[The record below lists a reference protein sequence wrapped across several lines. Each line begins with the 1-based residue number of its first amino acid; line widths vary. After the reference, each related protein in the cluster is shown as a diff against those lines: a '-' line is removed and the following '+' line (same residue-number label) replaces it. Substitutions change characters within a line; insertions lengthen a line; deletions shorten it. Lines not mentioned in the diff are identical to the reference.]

1 MTAADKSANHLIVR
15 LLLTTTIDSPR
26 DQTIDLHQPHT
37 RPFLKWKLNGE
48 DLKFEDKSLQKTD
61 TGVAHATLK
70 KGVNTLMARLPE
82 SDHHYWANLNLW
94 TEQPVQFSPWLAVGP
109 FAGGKQ
115 THVFDKIV
123 VLPDHIDATATADLF
138 DSIWSAGQLPD
149 AHKSAPFVAPSHP
162 TWLPPPM
169 PTPSASD
176 RPDPTITLRVDNPD
190 AMLHDNADWT
200 TVHPSNDGASIR
212 ILLDFGRET
221 IGFQKFEIDAPAG
234 TIVDVCNFEF
244 IQRDGR
250 FNLNESMNNSFR
262 YICEDGV
269 QTYKTFLRRGLK
281 YSWLVLRNF
290 DKPVRIRLFRVL
302 QSTYPQTG
310 VGSFECSDAKLT
322 QIWLTGVRSV
332 ECCSEDTYTDCP
344 TYEQTFWVGDA
355 RNEALVDLIANG
367 DARLSER
374 CLRLTGR
381 SLDRS
386 SITESQVPSGWQNL
400 LPTWTALW
408 MRWTQEHYQLTGDK
422 EFTRDMLNYLDRNF
436 TGIQK
441 EIKADGLFNLFAWN
455 LFDWAAMDTPANG
468 IVTHINCLLSQALS
482 QTAELARD
490 LGETNAPSNG
500 NPPLA
505 A

>member
-1 MTAADKSANHLIVR
+1 
-15 LLLTTTIDSPR
+15 
-26 DQTIDLHQPHT
+26 
-37 RPFLKWKLNGE
+37 
-48 DLKFEDKSLQKTD
+48 
-61 TGVAHATLK
+61 
-70 KGVNTLMARLPE
+70 
-82 SDHHYWANLNLW
+82 
-94 TEQPVQFSPWLAVGP
+94 
-109 FAGGKQ
+109 
-115 THVFDKIV
+115 
-123 VLPDHIDATATADLF
+123 
-138 DSIWSAGQLPD
+138 
-149 AHKSAPFVAPSHP
+149 
-162 TWLPPPM
+162 
-169 PTPSASD
+169 
-176 RPDPTITLRVDNPD
+176 
-190 AMLHDNADWT
+190 
-200 TVHPSNDGASIR
+200 
-212 ILLDFGRET
+212 
-221 IGFQKFEIDAPAG
+221 
-234 TIVDVCNFEF
+234 
-244 IQRDGR
+244 
-250 FNLNESMNNSFR
+250 MNNSFR
-262 YICEDGV
+262 YICREGV

-290 DKPVRIRLFRVL
+290 DKPVRIRLFRVAPIDL
-302 QSTYPQTG
+302 SANRRRLVRMLRCQAHA
-310 VGSFECSDAKLT
+310 DLAH
-322 QIWLTGVRSV
+322 GVRSV

-422 EFTRDMLNYLDRNF
+422 EFAREMLNYLDRNF

-441 EIKADGLFNLFAWN
+441 EINADGLFNLFAWN

-490 LGETNAPSNG
+490 LGEQTRAKNGIRRSRLSGCRQQKTLVRRKTRLSRLASTRTASPPQPSPSKPKPPLTSPASQPRGEATAPIAAAKSSTIPPRISSKPAAPSSCSSSSKPSSARIASTPSSTPSATTG
-500 NPPLA
+500 ASKPTPAPPHSGRCTTSPMIPALSPMKTA
-505 A
+505 